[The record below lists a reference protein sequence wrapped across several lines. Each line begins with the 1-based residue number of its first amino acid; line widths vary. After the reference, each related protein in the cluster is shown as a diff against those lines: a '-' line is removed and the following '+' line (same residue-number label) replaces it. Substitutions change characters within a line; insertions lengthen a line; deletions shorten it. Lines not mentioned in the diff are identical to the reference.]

1 MVIRDRVFISY
12 SNLDVEW
19 LELLRKQLKPLEKK
33 GLKVWSDKDIVPG
46 QEWLAE
52 IDNSLDSG
60 KVAVLLVSAHFLD
73 SDFIQNQELPRF
85 LKAAK
90 LQQITIL
97 PVLISACVWEETEI
111 YKFQSPSDPK
121 QPLEALAG
129 HELNQT
135 LKNIA
140 LRIQSA
146 WEAPV
151 WSLTLPEDGESRD
164 ALATFRQL
172 AAQHAAMT
180 DENVDACFRGAV
192 RKCFPQARL
201 QDLFPQL
208 NTVQALGWP
217 QLTKFFDES
226 NKPAKTLIQA
236 LEQQLNTSTFPAQ
249 TTAESFSYIALVVER
264 HRLWPHNNRHY
275 TWSTYIIDEENNTYR
290 RLNVL
295 VSLDFSSKKL
305 VFAEPLE
312 DEDEINIATILAE
325 LLSWAKY
332 NTTLP
337 VLEIFAPTEW
347 LDAPWS
353 ELVVEQRGEL
363 SIPLLESIPFILR
376 PGDRLLG
383 SCNWNRPRLKNKFK
397 KLTNGHGKWCSEDLA
412 AEPHYLLATVVEED
426 QDAGIKRL
434 APLLDQT
441 KRQSWFIGLV
451 DSMVPIA
458 IWYRHGGKTSF
469 DEGIDHLEHYKMLSG
484 HNHGDPI
491 CSSCVLYDEVVRQ
504 RKKLFYDEA
513 AKHLV
518 LMLDHWQRI
527 PPITPQAREATRAN
541 SSSPT

>member
-1 MVIRDRVFISY
+1 MIRDRVFISY
-12 SNLDVEW
+12 SNLDEKW
-19 LELLRKQLKPLEKK
+19 LTMLRKQLKPLEDK
-33 GLKVWSDKDIVPG
+33 GLNVWSDKDIIPG
-46 QEWLAE
+46 QEWPDKIVE
-52 IDNSLDSG
+52 SLTRA
-60 KVAVLLVSAHFLD
+60 KVAVLLISVNFLN
-73 SDFIQNQELPRF
+73 SEFIRKQELPRF
-85 LKAAK
+85 LEPARLKQ
-90 LQQITIL
+90 LTIL
-97 PVLISACVWEETEI
+97 PVLISDCLWDQTEI
-111 YKFQSPSDPK
+111 GRFQSPFNPK
-121 QPLEALAG
+121 LPLKGLVGHKRDKALV
-129 HELNQT
+129 Q
-135 LKNIA
+135 IA
-140 LRIQSA
+140 RGINDA

-151 WSLTLPEDGESRD
+151 WSLTLPEDGESID

-192 RKCFPQARL
+192 RECFPEARL
-201 QDLFPQL
+201 QDVFPQL
-208 NTVQALGWP
+208 NTVQALGWR

-226 NKPAKTLIQA
+226 NKPAIMLVQA
-236 LEQQLNTSTFPAQ
+236 LEQQLNFSTLPAQ
-249 TTAESFSYIALVVER
+249 TTAESFSYIALVLER
-264 HRLWPHNNRHY
+264 HRLWAHNNRHY
-275 TWSTYIIDEENNTYR
+275 TWSTYISDDEKNTYR

-295 VSLDFSSKKL
+295 VSLDFSSEKV
-305 VFAEPLE
+305 VFAVPLK
-312 DEDEINIATILAE
+312 DEIAIATILAE
-325 LLSWAKY
+325 LLSWAKH

-337 VLEIFAPTEW
+337 VLELFAPTEL

-353 ELVVEQRGEL
+353 ELVVEQRGKL

-397 KLTNGHGKWCSEDLA
+397 KLKNGHGKWCSEALA

-434 APLLDQT
+434 EPMLDQT
-441 KRQSWFIGLV
+441 KLQSWFVGLV

-458 IWYRHGGKTSF
+458 IWYRHGGKVSF
-469 DEGIDHLEHYKMLSG
+469 DDGIDHLKHYKMLSG

-491 CSSCVLYDEVVRQ
+491 CSSCGLYDEVVRQ

-527 PPITPQAREATRAN
+527 PPITPQNREATRLN
-541 SSSPT
+541 SSPPT

>member
-1 MVIRDRVFISY
+1 
-12 SNLDVEW
+12 
-19 LELLRKQLKPLEKK
+19 
-33 GLKVWSDKDIVPG
+33 
-46 QEWLAE
+46 
-52 IDNSLDSG
+52 
-60 KVAVLLVSAHFLD
+60 
-73 SDFIQNQELPRF
+73 
-85 LKAAK
+85 
-90 LQQITIL
+90 
-97 PVLISACVWEETEI
+97 VLISACVWEETEI

-121 QPLEALAG
+121 QPLEALEG

-140 LRIQSA
+140 LRIQAA
-146 WEAPV
+146 WEAQV

-192 RKCFPQARL
+192 RECFPQARL

-226 NKPAKTLIQA
+226 NKPAKTLVQA
-236 LEQQLNTSTFPAQ
+236 LEQQLNASTFPAQ
-249 TTAESFSYIALVVER
+249 TTAESFSYIALVLER
-264 HRLWPHNNRHY
+264 HRLWPHNKRHY

-295 VSLDFSSKKL
+295 VGLDFSSKKL
-305 VFAEPLE
+305 VFDEPLE
-312 DEDEINIATILAE
+312 DEITIASILAE

-337 VLEIFAPTEW
+337 VLEIFAPTEL

-353 ELVVEQRGEL
+353 ELVVEQRGEF
-363 SIPLLESIPFILR
+363 SIPLLESIPYILR

-383 SCNWNRPRLKNKFK
+383 ECNSNRPRLLNKFQ
-397 KLTNGHGKWCSEDLA
+397 KLCDGHAKWCSGEDA
-412 AEPHYLLATVVEED
+412 ANPRHLFASLIEED
-426 QDAGIKRL
+426 NDAGIKRL
-434 APLLDQT
+434 KSFPPDQIKRLSWLD
-441 KRQSWFIGLV
+441 GLV
-451 DSMVPIA
+451 VSMVPIA
-458 IWYRHGGKTSF
+458 IWYRHGARLSSAKKLA
-469 DEGIDHLEHYKMLSG
+469 HLEAYEMLSG
-484 HNHGDPI
+484 HQHGDPI
-491 CSSCVLYDEVVRQ
+491 CPSCIKYDEVVRQ
-504 RKKLFYDEA
+504 RKKLFEVGV

-541 SSSPT
+541 SSPPT